1 MCAGFHYNLFFF
13 TALPSVLTC
22 AALCYTPSGFT
33 IGLAF
38 SDVVHELKLAL
49 SILILSSQ
57 DILDTA
63 VHSPVH
69 SPYLGVALRV
79 CVIVLSTSA
88 VVKIDDCP

>member
-1 MCAGFHYNLFFF
+1 MASCFVASSCAAQDCGSQLPSYLHSPISFTTLSKEEWVIHHVRWLPLQSFFF

-49 SILILSSQ
+49 SILIL
-57 DILDTA
+57 
-63 VHSPVH
+63 
-69 SPYLGVALRV
+69 
-79 CVIVLSTSA
+79 
-88 VVKIDDCP
+88 